1 MGQPLSRQWSSI
13 TIFSFANDLDYKNG
27 LVSCKGDGRLQHF
40 FANHPFKSPPLVRR
54 TVHLGQYF
62 FKPARILPG
71 FDGEVSSKM
80 GSRRVTMTS
89 CWEGQRGGGRQ
100 AASLSKFFTPY
111 MFIEQKMF
119 KRWYFRFQT
128 RFWLR
133 GAAQKRSSRS
143 AKPSVK
149 HLVGFRTR
157 LLRVSEE
164 LDF

>member
-1 MGQPLSRQWSSI
+1 MIWIIRMGWFPAKGTVGCNIFLQVIHQSRHL
-13 TIFSFANDLDYKNG
+13 A
-27 LVSCKGDGRLQHF
+27 RM
-40 FANHPFKSPPLVRR
+40 

-111 MFIEQKMF
+111 MCTEQKMF
-119 KRWYFRFQT
+119 KRWYYRFQT

-157 LLRVSEE
+157 LLRVSKIVLVWELHCEE
-164 LDF
+164 LDFL

>member
-1 MGQPLSRQWSSI
+1 
-13 TIFSFANDLDYKNG
+13 
-27 LVSCKGDGRLQHF
+27 
-40 FANHPFKSPPLVRR
+40 
-54 TVHLGQYF
+54 
-62 FKPARILPG
+62 
-71 FDGEVSSKM
+71 
-80 GSRRVTMTS
+80 
-89 CWEGQRGGGRQ
+89 
-100 AASLSKFFTPY
+100 
-111 MFIEQKMF
+111 MF

-164 LDF
+164 LDFENWIVENLATLFWFENLIVRNLTVENLIVENFET